1 MKAVGLKVK
10 GSLIGNTLSQMAL
23 RIALVILGAT
33 TISYFHLMSV
43 LEAQTQ
49 QQLQKYIAERGQR
62 ESNIFTLATDNQA
75 LLKQELQQQLKEMG
89 DRDPKAE
96 FDRRFFKWSDG
107 STRSI
112 PQNQPIQ
119 SVDTEKYPIGFIG
132 KQVKINADVRRRILT
147 FYNIAQRYGP
157 IWRTRFV
164 DIYMDGPENFDVTY
178 WPGVQW
184 GLEVE
189 GDFYIPDQEYFYVAD
204 HKHNPERKPTW
215 TGLYFDPVAK
225 LWMVSLVTP
234 VDNAQGQQIASIGND
249 IIMQE
254 LMDRTINNRLEGTY
268 NLIFRNDG
276 RLIIHP
282 ARMAEIQQKKGQYN
296 ILESGD
302 RHLKQIFQLV
312 RNAQSDAFVVEN
324 KADNEYLAVTRIKG
338 PEWYLV
344 TVYPKSI
351 LASKAF
357 DNARFILILGLLSLL
372 IEVAALYFVLRQQVA
387 KPLATLT
394 SATQQIAAGNFNIH
408 LDATRRDELGLLA
421 ASFNRMSQEVATREQ
436 GLSQAEAE
444 ARQLAAE
451 NSRMSGELDITRR
464 IQQMIL
470 PNPEELQQVPGLD
483 IAGFM
488 QPTNEVGGDYYDV
501 MQSNGLVKI
510 GIGDVTGHGL
520 ESGVLMLMIQTAIR
534 TLLENQETDST
545 KFLNTLNRV
554 IYNNARRM
562 NSQKNLSLSLLDYQ
576 SGLVKLSGQHEEI
589 LVVRADGQVSRLD
602 TVDLGFFLGLL
613 PDISDF
619 VNQAEVQLQPGDGIV
634 LYTDGITEAENS
646 AKDYYGLERLC
657 QVVSKN
663 WHQSAEGVRQA
674 VIEDVQRYIGEQE
687 VRDDITLLI
696 LKQQ

>member
-1 MKAVGLKVK
+1 
-10 GSLIGNTLSQMAL
+10 
-23 RIALVILGAT
+23 
-33 TISYFHLMSV
+33 
-43 LEAQTQ
+43 
-49 QQLQKYIAERGQR
+49 
-62 ESNIFTLATDNQA
+62 
-75 LLKQELQQQLKEMG
+75 
-89 DRDPKAE
+89 
-96 FDRRFFKWSDG
+96 
-107 STRSI
+107 
-112 PQNQPIQ
+112 
-119 SVDTEKYPIGFIG
+119 
-132 KQVKINADVRRRILT
+132 
-147 FYNIAQRYGP
+147 
-157 IWRTRFV
+157 
-164 DIYMDGPENFDVTY
+164 
-178 WPGVQW
+178 
-184 GLEVE
+184 
-189 GDFYIPDQEYFYVAD
+189 
-204 HKHNPERKPTW
+204 
-215 TGLYFDPVAK
+215 
-225 LWMVSLVTP
+225 
-234 VDNAQGQQIASIGND
+234 
-249 IIMQE
+249 
-254 LMDRTINNRLEGTY
+254 
-268 NLIFRNDG
+268 
-276 RLIIHP
+276 
-282 ARMAEIQQKKGQYN
+282 
-296 ILESGD
+296 
-302 RHLKQIFQLV
+302 
-312 RNAQSDAFVVEN
+312 VVEN

>member
-1 MKAVGLKVK
+1 
-10 GSLIGNTLSQMAL
+10 
-23 RIALVILGAT
+23 
-33 TISYFHLMSV
+33 
-43 LEAQTQ
+43 
-49 QQLQKYIAERGQR
+49 
-62 ESNIFTLATDNQA
+62 
-75 LLKQELQQQLKEMG
+75 
-89 DRDPKAE
+89 
-96 FDRRFFKWSDG
+96 
-107 STRSI
+107 
-112 PQNQPIQ
+112 
-119 SVDTEKYPIGFIG
+119 
-132 KQVKINADVRRRILT
+132 
-147 FYNIAQRYGP
+147 
-157 IWRTRFV
+157 
-164 DIYMDGPENFDVTY
+164 
-178 WPGVQW
+178 
-184 GLEVE
+184 
-189 GDFYIPDQEYFYVAD
+189 
-204 HKHNPERKPTW
+204 
-215 TGLYFDPVAK
+215 
-225 LWMVSLVTP
+225 
-234 VDNAQGQQIASIGND
+234 
-249 IIMQE
+249 
-254 LMDRTINNRLEGTY
+254 
-268 NLIFRNDG
+268 
-276 RLIIHP
+276 
-282 ARMAEIQQKKGQYN
+282 
-296 ILESGD
+296 
-302 RHLKQIFQLV
+302 
-312 RNAQSDAFVVEN
+312 
-324 KADNEYLAVTRIKG
+324 
-338 PEWYLV
+338 
-344 TVYPKSI
+344 
-351 LASKAF
+351 
-357 DNARFILILGLLSLL
+357 
-372 IEVAALYFVLRQQVA
+372 VLRQQVA

-394 SATQQIAAGNFNIH
+394 SATQQIAAGDFNIH
-408 LDATRRDELGLLA
+408 LDATRPDELGLLA

-576 SGLVKLSGQHEEI
+576 SGLVRLSGQHEEI
-589 LVVRADGQVSRLD
+589 LVVRANGQVSRLD

-619 VNQAEVQLQPGDGIV
+619 VNQAEVQLQSGDGIV